1 MCSSD
6 LFPSH
11 DIGTMVIELVFK
23 NRSRRVRRVQILIEQ
38 FTLTELVENNAKA
51 LTKLIEDEREPN
63 EVLTEIRDLEI

>member
-1 MCSSD
+1 
-6 LFPSH
+6 
-11 DIGTMVIELVFK
+11 MVIELVFK
-23 NRSRRVRRVQILIEQ
+23 NRSRKVRRVQILIEQ

>member
-1 MCSSD
+1 
-6 LFPSH
+6 
-11 DIGTMVIELVFK
+11 MVIELVFK

-63 EVLTEIRDLEI
+63 EILTEIRDLEI

>member
-1 MCSSD
+1 
-6 LFPSH
+6 
-11 DIGTMVIELVFK
+11 MVIELVFK

>member
-1 MCSSD
+1 
-6 LFPSH
+6 
-11 DIGTMVIELVFK
+11 MVIELVFK

-63 EVLTEIRDLEI
+63 EVLTEIKDIEI

>member
-1 MCSSD
+1 
-6 LFPSH
+6 
-11 DIGTMVIELVFK
+11 MVIELVFK

-63 EVLTEIRDLEI
+63 E